1 MLGTEDVPLL
11 PARSCLR
18 RGRRNMVLSYWVR
31 ASMRRETTTCVPPV
45 ALRILPPVSPA
56 PSLPCEGG
64 QKRTTG
70 LHQYNRS
77 GHSIL
82 GADGTVTPA
91 QPNILAAKALSLAL
105 AAASASLHAVKAS
118 RISFDFGSSL
128 LAASRSALAAA

>member
-31 ASMRRETTTCVPPV
+31 ASMRRETTTCAPPVCSANTATSFTGSKFALRGRAKADIVPPQQV
-45 ALRILPPVSPA
+45 GV
-56 PSLPCEGG
+56 
-64 QKRTTG
+64 
-70 LHQYNRS
+70 QYFGSRR
-77 GHSIL
+77 HSH
-82 GADGTVTPA
+82 AA